1 MGPALG
7 MLLGA
12 AGRQWGNSV
21 EASKGKLPMKITQA
35 VPAMFAWRPL
45 HRALFYT
52 LLLCIAAL
60 WAMPR
65 SAHAQLYVSENSSTV
80 GEYNATTGAAIS
92 SFTPITGLSIPEGI
106 AVSGNNLFVAQ
117 EDNNT
122 VGEYNATTGA
132 AINASF
138 ITGVSIP
145 AGLALSGNN
154 LFVAS
159 QSGTVGEYD
168 VSTNPATLINA
179 NFITGLNSGNGA
191 YALALSGNN
200 LFVANLDGSTVGE
213 YNVSTNP
220 ATLIG

>member
-117 EDNNT
+117 EDNIT

-154 LFVAS
+154 LFVA
-159 QSGTVGEYD
+159 
-168 VSTNPATLINA
+168 
-179 NFITGLNSGNGA
+179 
-191 YALALSGNN
+191 
-200 LFVANLDGSTVGE
+200 NLDGSTVGE